1 MDSHGSIGPITAML
15 FLHPYLR
22 PVSRMA
28 PDHYFLRGR
37 HLILVRTPTSINVG
51 SVTAVLLPADLPHR
65 VFAHRINRPTDRLL
79 QLFSRPSG
87 RIILVAA
94 PAARPVGD
102 SRFPNRITKSG
113 KLRVDAAKGSKA
125 FQVFCLGRSDVA
137 HATGEELKSSWRLF
151 RP

>member
-1 MDSHGSIGPITAML
+1 
-15 FLHPYLR
+15 
-22 PVSRMA
+22 MA
-28 PDHYFLRGR
+28 PDHHFLRGR

-65 VFAHRINRPTDRLL
+65 VLAHRINRPTDRLL